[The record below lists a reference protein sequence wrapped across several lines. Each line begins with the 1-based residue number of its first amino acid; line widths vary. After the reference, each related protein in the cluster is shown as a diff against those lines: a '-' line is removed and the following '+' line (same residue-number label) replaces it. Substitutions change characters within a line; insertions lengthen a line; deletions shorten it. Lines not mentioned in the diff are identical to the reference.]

1 MFCPSTSILC
11 LLEPYSKAPDNR
23 TAGLRI
29 VSRAAREPPFPVTLL
44 PAQLQSLILDSC
56 DVPSHAYTFP
66 FAPNADWPR
75 FLATSKDVLAYL
87 DKVTTRLDLNKYI
100 KLNHQVASCVWDD
113 EKGKWRVKVQLVE
126 PKSDWSSQ
134 EPLRVL
140 AEFEDEA
147 DVLLCATGPLN
158 RWDLP
163 NLEGLEGFKGRVVH
177 TAGWPDDYRE
187 EQWKGESV
195 VVLGSGSSAVQ
206 TVPNMQVSSLGLLS

>member
-1 MFCPSTSILC
+1 
-11 LLEPYSKAPDNR
+11 
-23 TAGLRI
+23 
-29 VSRAAREPPFPVTLL
+29 
-44 PAQLQSLILDSC
+44 
-56 DVPSHAYTFP
+56 
-66 FAPNADWPR
+66 
-75 FLATSKDVLAYL
+75 
-87 DKVTTRLDLNKYI
+87 VTTRLDLNKYI